1 VQNDRTTDHGYEKT
15 YKQNGRLVHEEW
27 DSQSNSG
34 EYGIVLGDRF
44 AVKVT
49 GTAASIEELKAAV
62 ASINLTALEALKN
75 QGVKK
80 G

>member
-1 VQNDRTTDHGYEKT
+1 
-15 YKQNGRLVHEEW
+15 
-27 DSQSNSG
+27 
-34 EYGIVLGDRF
+34 
-44 AVKVT
+44 VKVT

>member
-1 VQNDRTTDHGYEKT
+1 MATTTDYDAP
-15 YKQNGRLVHEEW
+15 R
-27 DSQSNSG
+27 
-34 EYGIVLGDRF
+34 
-44 AVKVT
+44 
-49 GTAASIEELKAAV
+49 GTATDVESDSIEELKAAV